1 MLIPDK
7 KIHPCFHTGVLNI
20 CDQILLKGTLLVK
33 GGEIFMTD
41 EKIIELYFNRDEQA
55 IRETQIKYG
64 NLCFKVAMNI
74 LNVSEDA
81 EEAVNDTYL
90 GAWNSI
96 PPQRPNVFS
105 AFLIKITRNLS
116 LKKLRFKTAQKRG
129 NGEATLSFDELSEC
143 IPDSCNIVDAVEENE
158 LAKVISE
165 FLRALPGAER
175 RIFIRRYFFCDS
187 IEEISKQF
195 GYGESKVKMKLMR
208 TRNKLRTHLT
218 ERGLVK

>member
-1 MLIPDK
+1 M
-7 KIHPCFHTGVLNI
+7 
-20 CDQILLKGTLLVK
+20 K

-74 LNVSEDA
+74 LNVAEDA

-90 GAWNSI
+90 GVWNSI

-129 NGEATLSFDELSEC
+129 NGEATLSYDELSEC
-143 IPDSCNIVDAVEENE
+143 IPDGQNILSTVEENE
-158 LAKVISE
+158 LARVISD
-165 FLRALPGAER
+165 FLRALPEAER
-175 RIFIRRYFFCDS
+175 RIFICRYFYCDS
-187 IEEISKQF
+187 IEEISKRF
-195 GYGESKVKMKLMR
+195 CFGESKVKMKLMR

>member
-1 MLIPDK
+1 MPSIIIPKPVISVPYFAVLAKLRIYTTQDCELIPDK
-7 KIHPCFHTGVLNI
+7 KFTRVFCTGVLNI

-74 LNVSEDA
+74 LNVPEDA
-81 EEAVNDTYL
+81 EETVNDTYL

-105 AFLIKITRNLS
+105 AFLIKITRKPLD
-116 LKKLRFKTAQKRG
+116 LFR
-129 NGEATLSFDELSEC
+129 
-143 IPDSCNIVDAVEENE
+143 AV
-158 LAKVISE
+158 
-165 FLRALPGAER
+165 F
-175 RIFIRRYFFCDS
+175 
-187 IEEISKQF
+187 
-195 GYGESKVKMKLMR
+195 
-208 TRNKLRTHLT
+208 
-218 ERGLVK
+218 